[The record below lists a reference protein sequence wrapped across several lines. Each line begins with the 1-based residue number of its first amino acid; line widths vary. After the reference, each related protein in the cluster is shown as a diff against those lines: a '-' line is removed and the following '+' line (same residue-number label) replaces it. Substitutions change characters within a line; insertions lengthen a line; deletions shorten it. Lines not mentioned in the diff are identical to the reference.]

1 MNTRIT
7 IETPPETAAD
17 VGGWSIGSS
26 LHDKLVHQLRT
37 VMDPELPVNIYDLGL
52 IYNLDISPTNEVNIR
67 MTLTAPN
74 CPVAG
79 EFPAMVQEAVMK
91 VPGITGC
98 KVQLV
103 FDPPWDKSKLS
114 EAVKLELGLL

>member
-1 MNTRIT
+1 MTKVT
-7 IETPPETAAD
+7 IETPTDIATD
-17 VGGWSIGSS
+17 KGGWSIGSS
-26 LHDKLVHQLRT
+26 LEEKLIHQLRT

-52 IYNLDISPTNEVNIR
+52 IYNLDISPENHVSIR

-103 FDPPWDKSKLS
+103 FDPPWKKEMLS
-114 EAVKLELGLL
+114 EAVRLELGLL

>member
-1 MNTRIT
+1 MKIT

-17 VGGWSIGSS
+17 KGGWSLGSS
-26 LHDKLVHQLRT
+26 LEEKVIHQLRT

-52 IYNLDISPTNEVNIR
+52 IYNLEISPTNAVAIR

-79 EFPAMVQEAVMK
+79 EFPSMVQEAVMK
-91 VPGITGC
+91 VPGLTGC
-98 KVQLV
+98 SVKLV
-103 FDPPWDKSKLS
+103 FDPPWKKEMLS
-114 EAVKLELGLL
+114 EAVRLELGLL